1 MATRTIVF
9 VSVLLARKVE
19 PMAKRKTT
27 FHHWYYGRHMNDEL
41 NLIWGGWFLWNA
53 DEAAAIIEALREFQE
68 D

>member
-1 MATRTIVF
+1 
-9 VSVLLARKVE
+9 
-19 PMAKRKTT
+19 MAKRKNT